1 MFTIEID
8 YPPTSQ
14 IQPRSTLGN
23 TNNYIDSV
31 LSASIDSYHDTLT
44 QFQKHFPQLREID
57 AYPNVQPIAPH
68 FSNDF
73 ILRLDCVSLYCM
85 IAEKKPNRYTAKF
98 LYIYEA

>member
-1 MFTIEID
+1 MFRIEID
-8 YPPTSQ
+8 YPPSSQ
-14 IQPRSTLGN
+14 IQPRYTLEN
-23 TNNYIDSV
+23 TNNYIDSA

-44 QFQKHFPQLREID
+44 QLQKYFPQLREID

-73 ILRLDCVSLYCM
+73 TLGLDCVSLYCM
-85 IAEKKPNRYTAKF
+85 IAEKKLNRHTAKF